1 MNQEL
6 FVRATRWVA
15 YAAIIVLLV
24 AVFSLFFRK
33 GNNRE
38 ALYRQGSGSGLSAS
52 PSWRGNAMGNVMGS
66 GVSEPVSDGDS
77 LSSPTLNVSGTMATE
92 SAPLPA
98 VAGTD
103 EASPVPEKHI
113 IQNGSISIK
122 VEDADWSADEIERIA
137 NRLGG
142 FVESRS
148 ISSVSGYAMPMM
160 RNGSRIQES
169 VALNAGSPKTGVV
182 VIRIPAEKFAE
193 ANAAIRGIASVVLS
207 ESSSSND
214 ITAQFSDL
222 EARIKNKYAEEDA
235 FTKILNSAAVGKV
248 SDVLDVTR
256 ELSRVRGEIEQLE
269 TEKKYLESQTDMASI
284 AVSLSENA
292 RVGATT
298 NAWRP
303 WQTVKSAVNALMTQC
318 RSFVDVVIYFMI
330 SVVPAFLLYFFGLYV
345 LYRLGKK
352 VFLSIRK

>member
-15 YAAIIVLLV
+15 YAAIIALLV

-66 GVSEPVSDGDS
+66 GATEAASDATA
-77 LSSPTLNVSGTMATE
+77 LSSSDISGKMMAE
-92 SAPLPA
+92 DASLPSA
-98 VAGTD
+98 AGVGA
-103 EASPVPEKHI
+103 ASPEPEKRI
-113 IQNGSISIK
+113 VRDGSISIR

-142 FVESRS
+142 FVESRL
-148 ISSVSGYAMPMM
+148 ISSVPEYAMPMM
-160 RNGSRIQES
+160 RNESRVQGLAVSSI
-169 VALNAGSPKTGVV
+169 GSPKSGVV
-182 VIRIPAEKFAE
+182 TIRIPAEKFAE
-193 ANAAIRGIASVVLS
+193 ANAAIRGISSVVLS
-207 ESSSSND
+207 ESSSAND

-222 EARIKNKYAEEDA
+222 EAQIRNKYAEEDA

-284 AVSLSENA
+284 SVSLSEDA
-292 RVGATT
+292 KVGAAAS
-298 NAWRP
+298 AWRP
-303 WQTVKSAVNALMTQC
+303 WQTVKSAANSLVAQFRN
-318 RSFVDVVIYFMI
+318 FVDGVIYFAV
-330 SVVPAFLLYFFGLYV
+330 SVLPIFLLYLLGVYA
-345 LYRLGKK
+345 LYRIGRG
-352 VFLSIRK
+352 IYRKIVG